1 MNYTDLTGEQKKAW
15 LAFRDSR
22 LDDDRELQQLI
33 DWRKEAETWQER
45 DLFYDAV
52 CERKDQVTEDAWDDF
67 LLTDLMSGDDMMPVS
82 HE

>member
-15 LAFRDSR
+15 IAFRDTR
-22 LDDDRELQQLI
+22 FDDDRELQQLV

-45 DLFYDAV
+45 DKFYDAI
-52 CERKDQVTEDAWDDF
+52 CERK
-67 LLTDLMSGDDMMPVS
+67 DLMSGDDMLPVS